1 MDHKLN
7 VRCMTTKLSEE
18 KTGVNFHD
26 LALRKSFLDPR
37 PKAQVKK
44 KDQLYTIKIKTLCFM
59 LYHKKVKRQLTE

>member
-7 VRCMTTKLSEE
+7 VRGMTKKLSEE

-44 KDQLYTIKIKTLCFM
+44 KRSIVHY
-59 LYHKKVKRQLTE
+59 

>member
-44 KDQLYTIKIKTLCFM
+44 KKINCTLLKLKLCVLCYTTRK
-59 LYHKKVKRQLTE
+59 